1 MAPTLSTLS
10 SEAPSSAT
18 TTTLAP
24 YPKQRRVTRATIF
37 LITITLACCL
47 LSSTTTTFAAPA
59 AKPPS
64 KNLLR
69 QRSLAHQVHHVQV
82 ADESVH
88 NNVVLLKKSIE
99 KRKSQKRSQSPQQQH
114 PVQQGHTTATTKEK
128 RTKRHAKR
136 EIVDSSFSSVPVPED
151 HTASNGKDV
160 RVDVSVDLNSIDAT
174 TAETHRSSS
183 TFDDNSATV
192 QQSIKHVQKK
202 KLNGGG
208 GHHRARLLSAYESII
223 FSESQIPVFL
233 TQDHHHQRPLRP
245 KHRRQSKGASVSKKN
260 DAERHYQN
268 PIRAEASIPSVIPS
282 SSGDDVAVAQADPPS
297 FSSPSLDSALEQ
309 QHTTTSTV
317 AQDSSASN
325 NNNLQT
331 HHVAEDEIIAVGVTE
346 DEPSEN
352 DDKNSS
358 LLAAASD
365 SPILQVE
372 QDKEDSTFVPP
383 SIATEESASEPFP
396 SSSSMS
402 FASAES
408 MEAVA
413 MGNEPSQGTDS
424 STGGENVL
432 ETAAVVAIED
442 GSSST
447 ADEIEDGWVTITNA
461 ELADSDSD
469 SSSNIDSNYSST
481 SSSVEFQSPAE
492 SDDIPFSDNTAATHH
507 HQRNTGKTLFHN
519 GCSSSSVITLL
530 GGLLLTVIG
539 LVYRFHFRK
548 QQLEKQQ
555 ARRLGSSL
563 PLDPKAPL
571 STKSSEGKSSAH
583 RLSVDSV
590 TGLKREGDSGRT
602 TAMRDYVGFNMQ

>member
-24 YPKQRRVTRATIF
+24 YPKQRQVTRATIF

-47 LSSTTTTFAAPA
+47 LSSATTTFAAPA

-192 QQSIKHVQKK
+192 QQSNKHVQKK
-202 KLNGGG
+202 KLSGGG

-297 FSSPSLDSALEQ
+297 SSSPSLDSALEQ

-402 FASAES
+402 FACAES

-424 STGGENVL
+424 SSGGEDVV

-442 GSSST
+442 ESSST

-461 ELADSDSD
+461 DLADSDSD
-469 SSSNIDSNYSST
+469 ST
-481 SSSVEFQSPAE
+481 PAE

-555 ARRLGSSL
+555 ARRLDSSL